1 MGIWSHFVPKKLYL
15 KNPFLGAQNVLMHPF
30 SILLT
35 YTISILP
42 RFITFHYLLLTFLLC
57 LPSLTNC
64 ITFRK
69 LLLTFLLPLICY
81 TTGVAKIITPN
92 WNWQQ
97 ILSCKFSHFCHNVDV
112 YCLYCWVMQ
121 IENPLWLFFSSN

>member
-1 MGIWSHFVPKKLYL
+1 MITFCTQKTVFKK
-15 KNPFLGAQNVLMHPF
+15 
-30 SILLT
+30 SILGGT
-35 YTISILP
+35 KCVNAPIFYTTDVHYKYFTKI
-42 RFITFHYLLLTFLLC
+42 ITFHYLLLTFLLC
-57 LPSLTNC
+57 LPTLTNC

-81 TTGVAKIITPN
+81 TTGVVKIITPN

-97 ILSCKFSHFCHNVDV
+97 ILSCKFSHFCHNMDV